1 MPGDPFAA
9 VGVIAF
15 TFPAGLVFSPA
26 NPDVPVFVNISYEL
40 SSIAK
45 LYGWAS

>member
-1 MPGDPFAA
+1 MPGDRLAA

-15 TFPAGLVFSPA
+15 TLPAGLVFA
-26 NPDVPVFVNISYEL
+26 AVPVFANISYEL
-40 SSIAK
+40 SSRAE